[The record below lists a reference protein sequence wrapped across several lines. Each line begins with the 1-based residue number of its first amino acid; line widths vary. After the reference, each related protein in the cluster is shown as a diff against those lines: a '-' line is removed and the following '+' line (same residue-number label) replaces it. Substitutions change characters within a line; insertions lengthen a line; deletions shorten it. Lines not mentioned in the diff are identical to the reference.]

1 MSNEFAKRTY
11 DCGPG
16 CQCMYDSAL
25 ASECKIDGRAVLRE
39 YGYRGDGNGG
49 KWVGIMLAII
59 IVYRLLG
66 WVALTV
72 KKR

>member
-1 MSNEFAKRTY
+1 MIVAPDVNACTIVHWHPNAKLM
-11 DCGPG
+11 G
-16 CQCMYDSAL
+16 AL
-25 ASECKIDGRAVLRE
+25 SYVNMDTGR
-39 YGYRGDGNGG
+39 DGNGG

-59 IVYRLLG
+59 VVYRLLG